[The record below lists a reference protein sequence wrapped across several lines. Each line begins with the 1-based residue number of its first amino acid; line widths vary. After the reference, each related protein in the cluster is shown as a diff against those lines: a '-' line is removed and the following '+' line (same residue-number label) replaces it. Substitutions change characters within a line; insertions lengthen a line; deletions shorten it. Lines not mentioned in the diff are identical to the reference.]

1 ARRNS
6 CQETGSPQGTNMQS
20 HTLLTTIIL
29 GTLISQGFT
38 KPMSLDNS
46 RTDDSS
52 STEEEDNTNSIEEE
66 DGPDDG
72 LGNPDERGDG
82 DMRGW
87 EDLMGPPDDNPM
99 FRNVINRKYWGTYLW
114 TDGIVPYEFQE
125 DKYLAVDELTRN
137 LTLEAIE
144 WLNDQSA
151 IFGKACLQIRPKT
164 PSDVDFIRFESRS
177 GCFADVAKRGRGQI
191 VSLGPGCAKKG
202 VIAHEILH
210 VLGFYHEQSRTDRD
224 EYISVQWDNVKDG
237 QNENF
242 LIRQPIYI
250 TDKDITDYDFDSI
263 MHYSAYAFNKES
275 GLKTIIPKDNKLPKG
290 ILMGQRTHFSENDLK
305 EIREMYGCT
314 GPNGET
320 YEDNSKRKPK
330 TPKTKSGIKYT
341 HRPIRPTSTAAA
353 LRKERRR
360 NGKHNKET
368 KENGGSQMKK
378 TKGINTAQSKS
389 NKETKENGGS
399 QTKKT
404 KSINTVQS
412 KSNKEPKEKEG
423 NQTKKIKK
431 QNTAQSKNNKDEGAF
446 LFCDFESSSCK
457 FSKDTSLDF
466 GWTRSSGNTNTEDTG
481 PSRDH
486 TKGNKR
492 GYYYYAEATG
502 HAAQV
507 GGTLSPKIPPGTYCL
522 DFWFHMYGSQVGDF
536 KVFLVE
542 QGKKD
547 RTKLLR
553 TSGNQGDDW
562 KNEQISID
570 AENKFQVAFVAAMK
584 KNGDKGDVAIDDIRI
599 TSGSCQ

>member
-1 ARRNS
+1 
-6 CQETGSPQGTNMQS
+6 MQS

-330 TPKTKSGIKYT
+330 TPKTKS
-341 HRPIRPTSTAAA
+341 
-353 LRKERRR
+353 
-360 NGKHNKET
+360 
-368 KENGGSQMKK
+368 
-378 TKGINTAQSKS
+378 
-389 NKETKENGGS
+389 
-399 QTKKT
+399 
-404 KSINTVQS
+404 
-412 KSNKEPKEKEG
+412 EPKEKEG

-431 QNTAQSKNNKDEGAF
+431 QNTAQSKNNKEDEGAF